1 MAEQTDQSGKSPG
14 FSVKRCPYCST
25 YLGLAAIKCDDCG
38 RRVGPADANGIA
50 KKPVDWKAYITA
62 VIMVGVFIYFIV
74 RYL

>member
-1 MAEQTDQSGKSPG
+1 MAEKTDRSDNRPG

-25 YLGLAAIKCDDCG
+25 YLGLEVIKCDDCG

-50 KKPVDWKAYITA
+50 KKPVDWKAYVTA
-62 VIMVGVFIYFIV
+62 AIMVGVFVYFIY